1 MIRKSSISGKEYSQM
16 HITNEEVLNA
26 WLKLSTAI
34 HNGRMPLEMPFNELL
49 ICGILYRNQTGK
61 ETVKLTATDL
71 CAETKMLKSQMNRT
85 LNSLE
90 KKGLIL
96 RTRSETDRR
105 QVYINFQMD
114 KADIYERE
122 HERILVFVDRLLDK
136 AGREHAEDIVRLFT
150 LISNIAGE
158 VIQ

>member
-1 MIRKSSISGKEYSQM
+1 M

-26 WLKLSTAI
+26 WLKLSTVI

-49 ICGILYRNQTGK
+49 ICGILYRNEKAEKPG
-61 ETVKLTATDL
+61 EITATDL

-85 LNSLE
+85 LNSME

-96 RTRSETDRR
+96 RTRSEKDRR
-105 QVYINFQMD
+105 QVYIRFQMD
-114 KADIYERE
+114 KTDVYEKE

-136 AGREHAEDIVRLFT
+136 VGREHTEDIVRLFT